1 MDDIEL
7 KTEAANDP
15 MDVLQRIMEELN
27 LDANFTGTEADTQ
40 G

>member
-7 KTEAANDP
+7 KREAANDP
-15 MDVLQRIMEELN
+15 MDVLLRIMEELN
-27 LDANFTGTEADTQ
+27 LDVNCNGTEAET